1 MSLLNRVGRGHLD
14 DAEIARLWTSGEAH
28 PHLESCADCRERSA
42 RFETWLNGIGDELR
56 AEADEAFPTDR
67 LVSQQAQIARRLELL
82 ERPARVIAFPKAAR
96 AVISGHAN
104 VRRWV
109 TVAAAASLIAG
120 GFGLGQIVP
129 LRTAVQNQAAAV
141 IKPQPH
147 LTTSEAAE
155 RAKVLT
161 TPEPASTQDEE
172 ELLSDVFR
180 SRVTSLNALDQMTPH
195 ARDTGK

>member
-1 MSLLNRVGRGHLD
+1 MSLLNRLGRGHLD

-28 PHLESCADCRERSA
+28 PHLETCADCRDRA
-42 RFETWLNGIGDELR
+42 AGFETWLNGIGDELR
-56 AEADEAFPTDR
+56 AEADDAFPTER
-67 LVSQQAQIARRLELL
+67 LAVQHAQIARRLELL

-96 AVISGHAN
+96 AVISGHSN

-120 GFGLGQIVP
+120 FGLGQVMP
-129 LRTAVQNQAAAV
+129 LRTAVQQQAAAV

-147 LTTSEAAE
+147 LTTAEATE

-161 TPEPASTQDEE
+161 PEPTSTLDE
-172 ELLSDVFR
+172 ELLSDAFR
-180 SRVTSLNALDQMTPH
+180 SRVTSLNALDEMTPH
-195 ARDTGK
+195 ARDAGK

>member
-1 MSLLNRVGRGHLD
+1 MSLLNRLGRGHLG

-28 PHLESCADCRERSA
+28 PHLQTCAECRDRSA
-42 RFETWLNGIGDELR
+42 RFETWLNDIGDELR
-56 AEADEAFPTDR
+56 AEADAAFPTDR
-67 LVSQQAQIARRLELL
+67 LAIQQAQIARRLELL

-96 AVISGHAN
+96 AVISGHSN

-129 LRTAVQNQAAAV
+129 LRTAVEQQAAAV

-147 LTTSEAAE
+147 LTTSEATE
-155 RAKVLT
+155 RARGLT
-161 TPEPASTQDEE
+161 AEPTTNKDD
-172 ELLSDVFR
+172 ELLSDAFR
-180 SRVTSLNALDQMTPH
+180 SRVTSLNALDELTPH
-195 ARDTGK
+195 ARDGK